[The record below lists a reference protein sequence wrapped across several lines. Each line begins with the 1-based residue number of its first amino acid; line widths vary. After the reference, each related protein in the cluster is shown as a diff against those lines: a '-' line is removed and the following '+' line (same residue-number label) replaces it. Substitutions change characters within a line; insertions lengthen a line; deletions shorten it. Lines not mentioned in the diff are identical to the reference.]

1 MRAFTLCLVIGLA
14 GLTLAK
20 NAEVETAINRAAA
33 AIEEELKAA
42 VTAGARSRSSAYKKT
57 TTE

>member
-1 MRAFTLCLVIGLA
+1 MRAFTICLVFGLA

-20 NAEVETAINRAAA
+20 NVEVETAINRAAV

-42 VTAGARSRSSAYKKT
+42 MTSGARSRSSAYKKT
-57 TTE
+57 TPE